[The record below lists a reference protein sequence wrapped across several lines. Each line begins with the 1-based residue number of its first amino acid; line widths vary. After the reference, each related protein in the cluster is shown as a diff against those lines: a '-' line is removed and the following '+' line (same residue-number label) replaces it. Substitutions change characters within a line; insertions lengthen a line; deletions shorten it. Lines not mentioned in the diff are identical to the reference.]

1 MEQCIEWRETRCSDV
16 WVITVDEPKTV
27 AGRVQVTLVKV
38 SRTHLFDRVDLTI
51 TSVNGTRWVSLE
63 TGEDADI
70 ILDRGQFYLVQVKL
84 EKTWH
89 GVVYGENTPM
99 AKLEFTSDK
108 GFRVGKGAHR

>member
-1 MEQCIEWRETRCSDV
+1 MEQCVEWRDTRCSDA
-16 WVITVDEPKTV
+16 WVITVDEPKV
-27 AGRVQVTLVKV
+27 AAGRVLVTLVQAA
-38 SRTHLFDRVDLTI
+38 RPHHADRVDLTI

-108 GFRVGKGAHR
+108 SFKVEKGRR